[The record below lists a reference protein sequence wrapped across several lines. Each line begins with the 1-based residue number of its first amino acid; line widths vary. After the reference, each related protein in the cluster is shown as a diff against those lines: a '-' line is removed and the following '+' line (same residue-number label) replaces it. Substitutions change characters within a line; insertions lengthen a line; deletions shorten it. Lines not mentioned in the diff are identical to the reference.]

1 MICSAGISKLKTNTG
16 LSLAMAAFSQRFIA
30 NVVLPIE
37 GRAATMMRS
46 EGCNP
51 AVFLSKSTK
60 PVVTPVTPL

>member
-1 MICSAGISKLKTNTG
+1 
-16 LSLAMAAFSQRFIA
+16 MAAFSQRFIA

-46 EGCNP
+46 EGCKP